1 MTKIIG
7 CSMMIIVILY
17 SAAAFAEGPYKS
29 EEIVLDVIAARPLGL
44 ATLAIGTAFFIV
56 SLPFAVISGS
66 TDVTAKALLADPF
79 NYTFTRPLG
88 DFNNSA
94 PYTAGQNN
102 KDKNIPE

>member
-1 MTKIIG
+1 
-7 CSMMIIVILY
+7 MMIIVILS
-17 SAAAFAEGPYKS
+17 SAAAFAEDYKS

-66 TDVTAKALLADPF
+66 TDVTEKALVADPF
-79 NYTFTRPLG
+79 YYTFTRPLG
-88 DFNNSA
+88 DFSNSA
-94 PYTAGQNN
+94 PHTAGQNN